1 MAPTQENADK
11 LSSDSQKMAALH
23 LLEKHDVITNKKTTL
38 SCSIEEQYL
47 QSQPRLYWDL
57 FKEAIVE
64 LMPDYRNKMD
74 WFNGNEISFETCYI
88 MRKQLFKKY
97 ASELFEIYEYIWMR
111 SKAYP
116 TEVTTSE
123 PLPWRYPGFL
133 GERFL
138 PFFIAMNACDPIHV
152 PLVILE

>member
-1 MAPTQENADK
+1 
-11 LSSDSQKMAALH
+11 
-23 LLEKHDVITNKKTTL
+23 
-38 SCSIEEQYL
+38 
-47 QSQPRLYWDL
+47 
-57 FKEAIVE
+57 
-64 LMPDYRNKMD
+64 MPDYRNKMD
-74 WFNGNEISFETCYI
+74 WFNGNKINFETCYI

-116 TEVTTSE
+116 TEATTSE